1 MTPDELSE
9 LAAGYALG
17 ALEGDERARFEA
29 LVPAPGRLRELAA
42 ALRAAV
48 DGMAP

>member
-1 MTPDELSE
+1 MTLLTSLFE
-9 LAAGYALG
+9 A
-17 ALEGDERARFEA
+17 ERARFEA

-42 ALRAAV
+42 ALRGAA